1 MGGARYVQS
10 GTGTSSTPVPQSVIH
25 FSASAEH
32 EFTVPQSAALHAVG
46 LLSSVVPPEG
56 CCLQTWLNIPDDR
69 VFS

>member
-1 MGGARYVQS
+1 MSRVVQEHH
-10 GTGTSSTPVPQSVIH
+10 PVLSHSQSYI
-25 FSASAEH
+25 SLLPAEH

>member
-1 MGGARYVQS
+1 MSRVVQEHHPLLS
-10 GTGTSSTPVPQSVIH
+10 HS
-25 FSASAEH
+25 H